1 MTTPYE
7 RITQARS
14 RLVAAGIP
22 PQEASFDAEVL
33 ARHALGWDRAHL
45 LAHGREPAP
54 EGFAERYDALVAR
67 RVSREPVA
75 HILGTRE
82 FWGLDFEVTPDVL
95 VPRPETELIVEEALA
110 FARAQTCRTVIDV
123 GTGSGCIAISVARE
137 LPDVRVVAVDTSA
150 AALAV
155 ARRNAER
162 LGVADRITF
171 EHSDLF
177 EQVAVTA
184 ELIVSN
190 PPYMA
195 KADEPALQP
204 EVVQFEPHA
213 ALFGG
218 NDGLSVV
225 RRLLAD
231 AHAHLAP
238 DGRLIMEFG
247 FGQEADIRAAA
258 EDAGWE
264 IVRGRADLQGI
275 PRTIVLRLR
284 ADALRRD
291 K

>member
-1 MTTPYE
+1 MATPYE
-7 RITQARS
+7 RIAQARS
-14 RLVAAGIP
+14 RLAAAGIP
-22 PQEASFDAEVL
+22 PQDASFDAEVL

-45 LAHGREPAP
+45 LAHGRDLAP
-54 EGFAERYDALVAR
+54 EGFAERYDALIAR
-67 RVSREPVA
+67 RVNREPVA
-75 HILGTRE
+75 QILGTRE

-110 FARAQTCRTVIDV
+110 FARAQTCRSVIDI
-123 GTGSGCIAISVARE
+123 GTGSGCIAISIARE
-137 LPDVRVVAVDTSA
+137 LPDVRIVAVDASG

-162 LGVADRITF
+162 LAVADRITF
-171 EHSDLF
+171 KHSDLF

-184 ELIVSN
+184 DLIVSN

-195 KADEPALQP
+195 KADEHALQP

-218 NDGLSVV
+218 DDGLSVV
-225 RRLLAD
+225 RRLFAD

-247 FGQEADIRAAA
+247 FGQEADIHAVA

-264 IVRGRADLQGI
+264 IVRTRADLQGI
-275 PRTIVLRLR
+275 PRTIVLRSHV
-284 ADALRRD
+284 
-291 K
+291 

>member
-1 MTTPYE
+1 MTPYE
-7 RITQARS
+7 RIAQARS

-22 PQEASFDAEVL
+22 PQEAAFDAEVL
-33 ARHALGWDRAHL
+33 ARHALGWHRAHL

-75 HILGTRE
+75 QILGTRE

-123 GTGSGCIAISVARE
+123 GTGSGCIAISIACE
-137 LPDVRVVAVDTSA
+137 LPDVRIVAVDASV

-171 EHSDLF
+171 KHSDLF
-177 EQVAVTA
+177 EQVSVTA
-184 ELIVSN
+184 DLIVSN

-195 KADEPALQP
+195 KANEDALQP
-204 EVVQFEPHA
+204 EVVHFEPHA

-218 NDGLSVV
+218 DDGLLVV

-231 AHAHLAP
+231 AQAHLAP

-247 FGQEADIRAAA
+247 FGQEADVRTTA

-264 IVRGRADLQGI
+264 VVRGRADLQGI
-275 PRTIVLRLR
+275 PRTIVLRSHV
-284 ADALRRD
+284 
-291 K
+291 

>member
-1 MTTPYE
+1 MATPYE
-7 RITQARS
+7 RIAQARS
-14 RLVAAGIP
+14 RLAAAGIP
-22 PQEASFDAEVL
+22 PQDASFDAEVL

-45 LAHGREPAP
+45 LAHGRDLAP
-54 EGFAERYDALVAR
+54 EGFAERYDALIAR
-67 RVSREPVA
+67 RVNREPVA
-75 HILGTRE
+75 QILGTRE

-110 FARAQTCRTVIDV
+110 FARAQTCGSVIDI
-123 GTGSGCIAISVARE
+123 GTGSGCIAISIARE
-137 LPDVRVVAVDTSA
+137 LPDVRIIAVDASG

-162 LGVADRITF
+162 LAVADRITF
-171 EHSDLF
+171 KHSDLF

-184 ELIVSN
+184 DLIVSN

-195 KADEPALQP
+195 KADEHALQP

-218 NDGLSVV
+218 DDGLSVV
-225 RRLLAD
+225 RRLFAD

-247 FGQEADIRAAA
+247 FGQEAAVRAAA

-264 IVRGRADLQGI
+264 IVRTRADLQGI
-275 PRTIVLRLR
+275 PRTIVLRSHV
-284 ADALRRD
+284 
-291 K
+291 